1 MTDPLGQSQ
10 VLPYLKGLSAL
21 GHQFH
26 LISFEKNERY
36 QEEYQKIE
44 KSARKNSTW
53 LGLQISIKNTHRL

>member
-26 LISFEKNERY
+26 LISFEKKERY

-44 KSARKNSTW
+44 KLCSEA
-53 LGLQISIKNTHRL
+53 GIQ